1 MPDGGLV
8 LANFTFL
15 IFDAAKKL
23 LGRSLLQLSEAFS
36 QTDGVKK
43 LPGRSLLHLSE
54 AFFQTDG
61 VKKLVSIS

>member
-23 LGRSLLQLSEAFS
+23 LGRSLLQLSEAF
-36 QTDGVKK
+36 
-43 LPGRSLLHLSE
+43 
-54 AFFQTDG
+54 FQTDG